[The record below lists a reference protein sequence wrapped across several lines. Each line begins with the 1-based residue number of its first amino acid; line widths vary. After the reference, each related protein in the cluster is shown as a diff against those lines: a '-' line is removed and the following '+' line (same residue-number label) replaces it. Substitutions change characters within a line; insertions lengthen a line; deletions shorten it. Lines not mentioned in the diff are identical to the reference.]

1 MQQAGMQSSR
11 TGTWSL
17 AWLEHDALAYSAR
30 IAVAATLSLLAA
42 RILRMPEA
50 YWAPVTTLMV
60 IQSSVG
66 AALTA
71 SLRRFAGTALGVATG
86 ALLATYFG
94 PNALAFGAGIFL
106 LGILC
111 ALMSRANPRVSQ
123 YFDRTAYLYAGN
135 ALAIVML
142 IVRYNSAWVV
152 ALHRFIEVSIG
163 IAVGL
168 ALTLLWPER
177 ESAKGHNL
185 LK

>member
-42 RILRMPEA
+42 R
-50 YWAPVTTLMV
+50 
-60 IQSSVG
+60 
-66 AALTA
+66 TA
-71 SLRRFAGTALGVATG
+71 S
-86 ALLATYFG
+86 TYFG

>member
-1 MQQAGMQSSR
+1 MQQAGMQSTR

-60 IQSSVG
+60 IQSSAG

-111 ALMSRANPRVSQ
+111 ALMSR
-123 YFDRTAYLYAGN
+123 
-135 ALAIVML
+135 
-142 IVRYNSAWVV
+142 
-152 ALHRFIEVSIG
+152 
-163 IAVGL
+163 
-168 ALTLLWPER
+168 
-177 ESAKGHNL
+177 HNL